1 MAMDDRFA
9 PILTDPRF
17 KVSKIFFAESFCGI
31 LNKNI

>member
-17 KVSKIFFAESFCGI
+17 KVSKDFFAESRELFAVF
-31 LNKNI
+31 